1 MGIIATVF
9 YIVVCVLLFALAILV
24 HEFGHFVVAL
34 SLGLRVEAFS
44 IGFGKA
50 IWKKRIRGVEYRLS
64 CLPLGGYVSIPDV
77 DPEGTKALEGEPGG
91 AAAKSA
97 PIPPWKEI
105 AVAVAGP
112 AMNVVLAVVL
122 AVVLSLA
129 PGAKFGTTEP
139 VVDMIPDGTPAAK
152 AGFMPGDRV
161 VSVNGRE
168 VNTWTDLQ
176 TEVQITGGKEA
187 VFMVERGEAMVALPT
202 TPERDQVTGALFI
215 GAVNTNSCGATAWMP
230 ARNPVRQLAWD
241 AGRDE
246 NAIAREFFTAVY
258 GKAAPLM
265 IRYWEEL
272 EKCEAEETNFLRV
285 FPDQRDTLQYL
296 TPENLNRWE
305 AMFDEMEKL
314 AADSPELLTKV
325 RIARMTLDEA
335 VIAVYYKF
343 PADAKPDVAKI
354 EARWNSAFAAEMK
367 RLNAPAWV
375 AKYRGMAMELYL
387 GFIRA
392 KPLPAEFVRKNA
404 GSKIKRLLPARLV
417 NHKYSATRRKHGW
430 RNDGQAAFGF
440 SFKRGTPLDGKPL
453 EMTDLGVYCN
463 GSIGLENGSNS
474 LWVKPYNKKSIS
486 VETLAANGP
495 GYHLYYLGRTMLWP
509 DCRLTFYQIVPGLHA
524 PAGVAYD
531 PARPR
536 AEFDIYIS
544 LRYDPADGGTV
555 FCDQVVAVELDT
567 DCPKMQDFSR

>member
-139 VVDMIPDGTPAAK
+139 VVDMVPGGTPAAK

-230 ARNPVRQLAWD
+230 SRNPVSQLAWD
-241 AGRDE
+241 AG
-246 NAIAREFFTAVY
+246 AIFRVLKGLTTPKEAKATAGALGGPV
-258 GKAAPLM
+258 M
-265 IRYWEEL
+265 I
-272 EKCEAEETNFLRV
+272 AEGIYRSLRHSTWDGVGFLRFLNVNLAVLNLLPIPVLDGGLILFSLIALV
-285 FPDQRDTLQYL
+285 FRRRVPEPVVRMVSMFFMYL
-296 TPENLNRWE
+296 LIALMGLLVVKDSMRSWRIHTRKAKMAE
-305 AMFDEMEKL
+305 AVEDIQEASTN
-314 AADSPELLTKV
+314 AADN
-325 RIARMTLDEA
+325 ARD
-335 VIAVYYKF
+335 
-343 PADAKPDVAKI
+343 
-354 EARWNSAFAAEMK
+354 
-367 RLNAPAWV
+367 
-375 AKYRGMAMELYL
+375 
-387 GFIRA
+387 
-392 KPLPAEFVRKNA
+392 
-404 GSKIKRLLPARLV
+404 
-417 NHKYSATRRKHGW
+417 
-430 RNDGQAAFGF
+430 
-440 SFKRGTPLDGKPL
+440 
-453 EMTDLGVYCN
+453 
-463 GSIGLENGSNS
+463 
-474 LWVKPYNKKSIS
+474 
-486 VETLAANGP
+486 
-495 GYHLYYLGRTMLWP
+495 
-509 DCRLTFYQIVPGLHA
+509 
-524 PAGVAYD
+524 
-531 PARPR
+531 
-536 AEFDIYIS
+536 
-544 LRYDPADGGTV
+544 
-555 FCDQVVAVELDT
+555 
-567 DCPKMQDFSR
+567 

>member
-77 DPEGTKALEGEPGG
+77 DPEGTKALEGEKGNEP
-91 AAAKSA
+91 ASAAKS

-139 VVDMIPDGTPAAK
+139 VVDIVPDGTPAAK

-230 ARNPVRQLAWD
+230 SRNPVRQLAWD
-241 AGRDE
+241 AG
-246 NAIAREFFTAVY
+246 AIFRVLKGLTTPKEAKATAGALGGPV
-258 GKAAPLM
+258 M
-265 IRYWEEL
+265 I
-272 EKCEAEETNFLRV
+272 AEGIYRSLRHSTWDGVGFLRFLNVNLAVLNLLPIPVLDGGLILFSLIALV
-285 FPDQRDTLQYL
+285 FRRRVPEPVVRMVSMFFMYL
-296 TPENLNRWE
+296 LIALMGLLVVKDSMRSWRIHTSRPGIAE
-305 AMFDEMEKL
+305 AAEDFQEASTN
-314 AADSPELLTKV
+314 AADN
-325 RIARMTLDEA
+325 ARD
-335 VIAVYYKF
+335 
-343 PADAKPDVAKI
+343 
-354 EARWNSAFAAEMK
+354 
-367 RLNAPAWV
+367 
-375 AKYRGMAMELYL
+375 
-387 GFIRA
+387 
-392 KPLPAEFVRKNA
+392 
-404 GSKIKRLLPARLV
+404 
-417 NHKYSATRRKHGW
+417 
-430 RNDGQAAFGF
+430 
-440 SFKRGTPLDGKPL
+440 
-453 EMTDLGVYCN
+453 
-463 GSIGLENGSNS
+463 
-474 LWVKPYNKKSIS
+474 
-486 VETLAANGP
+486 
-495 GYHLYYLGRTMLWP
+495 
-509 DCRLTFYQIVPGLHA
+509 
-524 PAGVAYD
+524 
-531 PARPR
+531 
-536 AEFDIYIS
+536 
-544 LRYDPADGGTV
+544 
-555 FCDQVVAVELDT
+555 
-567 DCPKMQDFSR
+567 

>member
-77 DPEGTKALEGEPGG
+77 DPEGTKALEGESDG
-91 AAAKSA
+91 ATAKSA

-129 PGAKFGTTEP
+129 PGAKFGTVEP

-161 VSVNGRE
+161 VSVGGRE

-230 ARNPVRQLAWD
+230 ARNPVSQLAWD
-241 AGRDE
+241 AG
-246 NAIAREFFTAVY
+246 AIFRVLKGLTTPKEAKATAGALGGPV
-258 GKAAPLM
+258 M
-265 IRYWEEL
+265 I
-272 EKCEAEETNFLRV
+272 AEGIYRSLRRSTWDGVGFLRFLNVNLAVLNLLPIPVLDGGLILFSLIALV
-285 FPDQRDTLQYL
+285 FRRRVPEPVVRMVSMFFMYL
-296 TPENLNRWE
+296 LIALMGLLVVKDSMRSWRIHTRKAKIADVVEDIQE
-305 AMFDEMEKL
+305 ASTN
-314 AADSPELLTKV
+314 AADN
-325 RIARMTLDEA
+325 ARD
-335 VIAVYYKF
+335 
-343 PADAKPDVAKI
+343 
-354 EARWNSAFAAEMK
+354 
-367 RLNAPAWV
+367 
-375 AKYRGMAMELYL
+375 
-387 GFIRA
+387 
-392 KPLPAEFVRKNA
+392 
-404 GSKIKRLLPARLV
+404 
-417 NHKYSATRRKHGW
+417 
-430 RNDGQAAFGF
+430 
-440 SFKRGTPLDGKPL
+440 
-453 EMTDLGVYCN
+453 
-463 GSIGLENGSNS
+463 
-474 LWVKPYNKKSIS
+474 
-486 VETLAANGP
+486 
-495 GYHLYYLGRTMLWP
+495 
-509 DCRLTFYQIVPGLHA
+509 
-524 PAGVAYD
+524 
-531 PARPR
+531 
-536 AEFDIYIS
+536 
-544 LRYDPADGGTV
+544 
-555 FCDQVVAVELDT
+555 
-567 DCPKMQDFSR
+567 

>member
-77 DPEGTKALEGEPGG
+77 DPEGTKALEGESGG

-230 ARNPVRQLAWD
+230 SRNPVRQLAWD
-241 AGRDE
+241 AG
-246 NAIAREFFTAVY
+246 AIFRVLKGLATPKEAKATAGALGGPV
-258 GKAAPLM
+258 M
-265 IRYWEEL
+265 I
-272 EKCEAEETNFLRV
+272 AEGIYRSLRHSTWDGVGFLRFLNVNLAVLNLLPIPVLDGGLILFSLFALV
-285 FPDQRDTLQYL
+285 FRRRVPD
-296 TPENLNRWE
+296 
-305 AMFDEMEKL
+305 AV
-314 AADSPELLTKV
+314 V
-325 RIARMTLDEA
+325 RKSSFFFMVLPGARTEA
-335 VIAVYYKF
+335 VSLLSRSV
-343 PADAKPDVAKI
+343 
-354 EARWNSAFAAEMK
+354 NS
-367 RLNAPAWV
+367 
-375 AKYRGMAMELYL
+375 
-387 GFIRA
+387 
-392 KPLPAEFVRKNA
+392 
-404 GSKIKRLLPARLV
+404 
-417 NHKYSATRRKHGW
+417 
-430 RNDGQAAFGF
+430 
-440 SFKRGTPLDGKPL
+440 
-453 EMTDLGVYCN
+453 
-463 GSIGLENGSNS
+463 
-474 LWVKPYNKKSIS
+474 
-486 VETLAANGP
+486 
-495 GYHLYYLGRTMLWP
+495 
-509 DCRLTFYQIVPGLHA
+509 
-524 PAGVAYD
+524 
-531 PARPR
+531 
-536 AEFDIYIS
+536 
-544 LRYDPADGGTV
+544 
-555 FCDQVVAVELDT
+555 
-567 DCPKMQDFSR
+567 

>member
-139 VVDMIPDGTPAAK
+139 VVDIVPDGTPAAK
-152 AGFMPGDRV
+152 AGFIPGDRV

-230 ARNPVRQLAWD
+230 SRNPVRQLAWD
-241 AGRDE
+241 AG
-246 NAIAREFFTAVY
+246 AIFRVLKGLTTPKEAKATAGALGGPV
-258 GKAAPLM
+258 M
-265 IRYWEEL
+265 I
-272 EKCEAEETNFLRV
+272 AEGIYRSLRHSTWDGVGFLRFLNVNLAVLNLLPIPVLDGGLILFSLIALV
-285 FPDQRDTLQYL
+285 FRRRVPEPVVRMVSMFFMYL
-296 TPENLNRWE
+296 LIALMGLLVVKDSMRSWRIHTRKAKIAEVVEDIQE
-305 AMFDEMEKL
+305 ASTN
-314 AADSPELLTKV
+314 AADN
-325 RIARMTLDEA
+325 ARD
-335 VIAVYYKF
+335 
-343 PADAKPDVAKI
+343 
-354 EARWNSAFAAEMK
+354 
-367 RLNAPAWV
+367 
-375 AKYRGMAMELYL
+375 
-387 GFIRA
+387 
-392 KPLPAEFVRKNA
+392 
-404 GSKIKRLLPARLV
+404 
-417 NHKYSATRRKHGW
+417 
-430 RNDGQAAFGF
+430 
-440 SFKRGTPLDGKPL
+440 
-453 EMTDLGVYCN
+453 
-463 GSIGLENGSNS
+463 
-474 LWVKPYNKKSIS
+474 
-486 VETLAANGP
+486 
-495 GYHLYYLGRTMLWP
+495 
-509 DCRLTFYQIVPGLHA
+509 
-524 PAGVAYD
+524 
-531 PARPR
+531 
-536 AEFDIYIS
+536 
-544 LRYDPADGGTV
+544 
-555 FCDQVVAVELDT
+555 
-567 DCPKMQDFSR
+567 

>member
-77 DPEGTKALEGEPGG
+77 DPEGTKALEGESGG
-91 AAAKSA
+91 AAAKSV

-139 VVDMIPDGTPAAK
+139 VVDIVPDGTPAAK

-230 ARNPVRQLAWD
+230 SRNPVRQLAWD
-241 AGRDE
+241 AG
-246 NAIAREFFTAVY
+246 AIFRVLKGLTTPKEAKATAGALGGPV
-258 GKAAPLM
+258 M
-265 IRYWEEL
+265 I
-272 EKCEAEETNFLRV
+272 AEGIYRSLRHSTWDGVGFLRFLNVNLAVLNLLPIPVLDGGLILFSLIALV
-285 FPDQRDTLQYL
+285 FRRRVPEPVVRMVSMFFMYL
-296 TPENLNRWE
+296 LIALMGLLVVKDSMRSWRIHTRKAKMAEVVEDMQE
-305 AMFDEMEKL
+305 ASTN
-314 AADSPELLTKV
+314 AADS
-325 RIARMTLDEA
+325 ARD
-335 VIAVYYKF
+335 
-343 PADAKPDVAKI
+343 
-354 EARWNSAFAAEMK
+354 
-367 RLNAPAWV
+367 
-375 AKYRGMAMELYL
+375 
-387 GFIRA
+387 
-392 KPLPAEFVRKNA
+392 
-404 GSKIKRLLPARLV
+404 
-417 NHKYSATRRKHGW
+417 
-430 RNDGQAAFGF
+430 
-440 SFKRGTPLDGKPL
+440 
-453 EMTDLGVYCN
+453 
-463 GSIGLENGSNS
+463 
-474 LWVKPYNKKSIS
+474 
-486 VETLAANGP
+486 
-495 GYHLYYLGRTMLWP
+495 
-509 DCRLTFYQIVPGLHA
+509 
-524 PAGVAYD
+524 
-531 PARPR
+531 
-536 AEFDIYIS
+536 
-544 LRYDPADGGTV
+544 
-555 FCDQVVAVELDT
+555 
-567 DCPKMQDFSR
+567 